1 LELIKRQ
8 FKNSQLKSVIED
20 YTQKIMNKFIKLKL
34 KHMYFKFKYLKYSK
48 LHKTYSHFTMIPKL
62 LYYANLDL
70 CNTFKS
76 IPGAVVEC
84 GTWKGGMIA
93 GIAEVLGPDRNY
105 FLFDS
110 YEGLPDATE
119 KDGKSAFDYQQNKN
133 SPGYYDNCKA
143 SQQSAIDAMRLSGAK
158 NVKIT
163 KGWFN
168 ETLPKQQFKNGIAIL
183 RMDADWYDSTMDI
196 LTNLFPQ
203 MNKGG
208 VIIIDDYYHWEGCT
222 RAVHDYLSKH
232 ECAEAI
238 TSTSL
243 GICFIVKK

>member
-1 LELIKRQ
+1 
-8 FKNSQLKSVIED
+8 
-20 YTQKIMNKFIKLKL
+20 MNRNI
-34 KHMYFKFKYLKYSK
+34 KFKLQSLLNLRLIPIYSK
-48 LHKTYSHFTMIPKL
+48 YKEYTMITKEI
-62 LYYANLDL
+62 YFSNLKICKDFG
-70 CNTFKS
+70 N
-76 IPGAVVEC
+76 INGEIVEC

-119 KDGKSAFDYQQNKN
+119 KDGKSAFDYQQNTN
-133 SPGYYDNCKA
+133 SPGYYNNCTA
-143 SQQSAIDAMRLSGAK
+143 SQQSAIDAMKLSGAK

-168 ETLPKQQFKNGIAIL
+168 ETLPKQKFENGIAVL

-196 LTNLFPQ
+196 LANFFPKI
-203 MNKGG
+203 NKGG

-222 RAVHDYLSKH
+222 RAVHDYLSRH
-232 ECAEAI
+232 ECTETI
-238 TSTSL
+238 TSTSF
-243 GICFIVKK
+243 GVCFIVKK

>member
-1 LELIKRQ
+1 
-8 FKNSQLKSVIED
+8 
-20 YTQKIMNKFIKLKL
+20 MNRNI
-34 KHMYFKFKYLKYSK
+34 KFKLQSLLNLRLIPVYSK
-48 LHKTYSHFTMIPKL
+48 YKEYTMITKEI
-62 LYYANLDL
+62 YFSNLKICKDFG
-70 CNTFKS
+70 N
-76 IPGAVVEC
+76 INGEIVEC

-119 KDGKSAFDYQQNKN
+119 KDGKSAFDYQQNTN
-133 SPGYYDNCKA
+133 SPGYYNNCTA
-143 SQQSAIDAMRLSGAK
+143 SQQSAIDAMKLSGAK

-168 ETLPKQQFKNGIAIL
+168 ETLPKQKFENGIAIL

-196 LTNLFPQ
+196 LTNFFPQ

-222 RAVHDYLSKH
+222 RAVHDYLSRH
-232 ECAEAI
+232 QCTETI
-238 TSTSL
+238 TSTSF
-243 GICFIVKK
+243 GVCFIVKK

>member
-1 LELIKRQ
+1 
-8 FKNSQLKSVIED
+8 
-20 YTQKIMNKFIKLKL
+20 MNKNI
-34 KHMYFKFKYLKYSK
+34 KFKLHRLFNLRLTPLYSK
-48 LHKTYSHFTMIPKL
+48 YKSYTMITKEI
-62 LYYANLDL
+62 YFSNLKICKDFG
-70 CNTFKS
+70 N
-76 IPGAVVEC
+76 INGEIVEC

-133 SPGYYDNCKA
+133 SPGYYDNCTA

-232 ECAEAI
+232 ECTEAI

-243 GICFIVKK
+243 GVCFIVKK

>member
-1 LELIKRQ
+1 
-8 FKNSQLKSVIED
+8 
-20 YTQKIMNKFIKLKL
+20 MNRNI
-34 KHMYFKFKYLKYSK
+34 KFKLLRLFNLRLTPLYSK
-48 LHKTYSHFTMIPKL
+48 YKSYTMITKEI
-62 LYYANLDL
+62 YFSN
-70 CNTFKS
+70 FK
-76 IPGAVVEC
+76 ICKDFGNINGEIVEC

-133 SPGYYDNCKA
+133 SPGYYDNCTA

>member
-1 LELIKRQ
+1 
-8 FKNSQLKSVIED
+8 
-20 YTQKIMNKFIKLKL
+20 MNRNI
-34 KHMYFKFKYLKYSK
+34 KFKLQSILNLRLIPVYSK
-48 LHKTYSHFTMIPKL
+48 YKEYTMITKEI
-62 LYYANLDL
+62 YFSNLKICKDFR
-70 CNTFKS
+70 N
-76 IPGAVVEC
+76 INGAIVEC

-119 KDGKSAFDYQQNKN
+119 KDGKSAFDYQQNTN
-133 SPGYYDNCKA
+133 SQGYYDNCTA

-196 LTNLFPQ
+196 LTNFFPQ
-203 MNKGG
+203 INKGG

-238 TSTSL
+238 TSTSF
-243 GICFIVKK
+243 GVCFIVKK

>member
-1 LELIKRQ
+1 
-8 FKNSQLKSVIED
+8 
-20 YTQKIMNKFIKLKL
+20 MNRNI
-34 KHMYFKFKYLKYSK
+34 KFKLLRLFNLRLTPLYSK
-48 LHKTYSHFTMIPKL
+48 YKSYTMITKEI
-62 LYYANLDL
+62 YFSNLKICKDFG
-70 CNTFKS
+70 N
-76 IPGAVVEC
+76 INGEIVEC

-133 SPGYYDNCKA
+133 SPGYYDNCTA

-222 RAVHDYLSKH
+222 RAVHDYLSKQ
-232 ECAEAI
+232 ECTEAI

-243 GICFIVKK
+243 GVCFIVKK

>member
-1 LELIKRQ
+1 
-8 FKNSQLKSVIED
+8 
-20 YTQKIMNKFIKLKL
+20 MNRNI
-34 KHMYFKFKYLKYSK
+34 KFKLQRLFNLRLTPLYSK
-48 LHKTYSHFTMIPKL
+48 YKSYTMITKEI
-62 LYYANLDL
+62 YFSNLKICKDFG
-70 CNTFKS
+70 N
-76 IPGAVVEC
+76 INGEIVEC

-133 SPGYYDNCKA
+133 SPGYYDNCTA

-222 RAVHDYLSKH
+222 RAVHDYLSKQ
-232 ECAEAI
+232 ECTEAI

-243 GICFIVKK
+243 GVCFIVKK